1 MRNSRGGA
9 MNNAIFR
16 GSLALVSGLL
26 TAIRLFYSWR
36 AYQRGGKVIARRASV
51 GRTAVLYVLGGVA
64 ALSSTLYVVAPDRL
78 RWAALP
84 LPAWARWLGIGLG
97 GVTVLLFGWVHHTLG
112 ANWSMPAEI
121 KERQTLVTR
130 GPYRWVRH
138 PMYTTIFVW
147 AAAFLLMSANWLVGG
162 AWIGLACASATL
174 IEVEEAALIDTFGEK
189 YRTYMRRT
197 GRLLPRLWH

>member
-1 MRNSRGGA
+1 
-9 MNNAIFR
+9 MNDAIFR

-26 TAIRLFYSWR
+26 TVIRLFYGWR
-36 AYQRGGKVIARRASV
+36 AHQRGGKVIARRASW
-51 GRTAVLYVLGGVA
+51 GRTAVLYLLGGA
-64 ALSSTLYVVAPDRL
+64 AAHASIMYIVAPNRL

-84 LPAWARWLGIGLG
+84 LPAWARWLGISLG

-121 KERQTLVTR
+121 KERQTLITR

-147 AAAFLLMSANWLVGG
+147 AVAFLLMSANWLVGG
-162 AWIGLACASATL
+162 LWFGLSLVAAALTP
-174 IEVEEAALIDTFGEK
+174 IEEAALIERFGDA
-189 YRTYMRRT
+189 YRVYMRHT
-197 GRLLPRLWH
+197 GRFLPRLWRRNASLGSS